1 MIVSCPSCDSK
12 YQVADEKVAGNVLR
26 TRCKACG
33 SQILVDGTIPPGPNN
48 EEEDDVTRIMR
59 PEDRP
64 DLGESQP
71 PASGNRWT
79 VHVGDSDTRPMT
91 ANEIV
96 QAVVNGSLGDGV
108 SVWKS
113 GMASWV
119 SIADVPEL
127 MTAIEQT
134 GRRPRPNSPAG
145 RGSTKPPPPA
155 RAAAAG
161 TSSRNAAGPSN
172 GPTRTS
178 KPPPPARAAAAAPSF
193 KAPAAKASPVV
204 AISKQIENQKDALDP
219 AASTSD
225 FYSKLLNKV
234 GASKSKPAPP
244 AAAAEANLV
253 NRPRAT
259 MPPPTMASRNS
270 PGRTSTIKKEPPV
283 ATVPSNLDPDAAPSD
298 FYGKLLAKVR
308 PQTAESA
315 PPAGADAR
323 LPGAGRTTLTPPT
336 WGAIANPPEN
346 YAQSYPPTRVPT
358 STQPVA
364 SSPIRVLGSSGSAAV
379 ESAAGAVDIPINIDA
394 DDAENEPQG
403 ARASAPVA
411 ARRASPSPP
420 KRPDP
425 IIPVDIQLPPMD
437 GAGGPTVVV
446 AKSTPPPAAEPR
458 FEAKPVAKSET
469 LIKPATEIVTDN
481 TSPGLRS
488 RPGRRKGFGGI
499 VAVLIVGL
507 ICAGGGV
514 AATVYML
521 KKSENKNA
529 GPAAPSASQAA
540 TQANNAPVQS
550 AGSQPMATPP
560 PTGTGEAFDA
570 DELAHTGGPGAAQAM
585 RGGKRVAKPGA
596 GDTQSYP
603 ADTPA
608 TPSAA
613 SKTAAAPGAIDPTL
627 PGWLE
632 ASVQSKNKADKAA
645 KPAAPDKPE
654 KPAAP
659 EKPAKPS
666 GPAFNRD
673 AAMAVLGIAASQAP
687 SCKRPGGPTGN
698 GKALVTFDTDGQV
711 VIANIVG
718 EDIAGTPVA
727 RCVAGIFQRIKV
739 APFTGDRAT
748 VSKAFSIPP

>member
-48 EEEDDVTRIMR
+48 EEDDDVTRIMR

-64 DLGESQP
+64 DLGESQA

-79 VHVGDSDTRPMT
+79 VHVSDSDTRPMT

-96 QAVVNGSLGDGV
+96 QAVVNGSLADGV

-113 GMASWV
+113 GMANWA
-119 SIADVPEL
+119 SIAEVPEL

-134 GRRPRPNSPAG
+134 GRRPRPNTSAG
-145 RGSTKPPPPA
+145 PGNTKPPPPA
-155 RAAAAG
+155 RAATANSSPRTG
-161 TSSRNAAGPSN
+161 TGPSN

-178 KPPPPARAAAAAPSF
+178 KLLAPARAAAPPPSF
-193 KAPAAKASPVV
+193 RSPAVKPSPVV

-219 AASTSD
+219 AASTGD
-225 FYSKLLNKV
+225 FYSKMMNKV
-234 GASKSKPAPP
+234 GSKSKSAPP
-244 AAAAEANLV
+244 AAAAETKPT

-259 MPPPTMASRNS
+259 MPPPREASPAMASRNS
-270 PGRTSTIKKEPPV
+270 PGRTSTIRKEPPV
-283 ATVPSNLDPDAAPSD
+283 ANVPSNLDPDAAPSD

-308 PQTAESA
+308 PQTADSA
-315 PPAGADAR
+315 PPAGADSR

-346 YAQSYPPTRVPT
+346 YAQATRVPA

-364 SSPIRVLGSSGSAAV
+364 GSPIRVLGSSGSAAA
-379 ESAAGAVDIPINIDA
+379 ELAAGAVDIPINIDT
-394 DDAENEPQG
+394 DDVENEPQV
-403 ARASAPVA
+403 APAPVAA
-411 ARRASPSPP
+411 ARRASPTPP
-420 KRPDP
+420 RRPDP

-458 FEAKPVAKSET
+458 SEAKPEVKSET
-469 LIKPATEIVTDN
+469 LLKPTTEIVTDN

-488 RPGRRKGFGGI
+488 RPGKRKGFGGI
-499 VAVLIVGL
+499 IAILTVGL

-521 KKSENKNA
+521 KKSETKNT

-540 TQANNAPVQS
+540 AQANNVPAQAS
-550 AGSQPMATPP
+550 GGQPQAKPP
-560 PTGTGEAFDA
+560 PTGTDESFDA
-570 DELAHTGGPGAAQAM
+570 DEASKTGPGAANAM
-585 RGGKRVAKPGA
+585 RGVAGKRSAKAGA
-596 GDTQSYP
+596 GDT
-603 ADTPA
+603 PA
-608 TPSAA
+608 TYAANTPTAPSAA
-613 SKTAAAPGAIDPTL
+613 SKTPAAAGAVDPTM

-632 ASVQSKNKADKAA
+632 ASVQSKSNKADKAAAA
-645 KPAAPDKPE
+645 KPAAPDKP
-654 KPAAP
+654 AA
-659 EKPAKPS
+659 PAKPS
-666 GPAFNRD
+666 GPTFNRD

-718 EDIAGTPVA
+718 EGIAGTPVA
-727 RCVAGIFQRIKV
+727 RCVASIFQRIKV
-739 APFTGDRAT
+739 APFSGDRAT
-748 VSKAFSIPP
+748 VSKPFTIPP